1 MFVCFV
7 FVLFCKLYRG
17 WVGGGIWC
25 RGWVEV
31 YYIGGVWVEGVLFVL
46 VILDIFKVYGYDC
59 SEILIFSLMG

>member
-31 YYIGGVWVEGVLFVL
+31 YYIGGGLGL
-46 VILDIFKVYGYDC
+46 LDIFKVYGYGC
-59 SEILIFSLMG
+59 SKI